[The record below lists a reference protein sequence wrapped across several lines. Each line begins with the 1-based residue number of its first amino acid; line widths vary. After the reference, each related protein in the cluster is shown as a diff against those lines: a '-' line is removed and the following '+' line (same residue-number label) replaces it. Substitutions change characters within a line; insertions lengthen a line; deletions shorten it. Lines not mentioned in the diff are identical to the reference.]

1 MNKTLTERGRGGW
14 PRSRIGATS
23 AKVRRQRAVV
33 SMVLGVG
40 APNLALSSVDGSP
53 EMGLYVVL

>member
-1 MNKTLTERGRGGW
+1 MNKTLTERGRGGC
-14 PRSRIGATS
+14 PQSGIG

-33 SMVLGVG
+33 LMVLGVG

-53 EMGLYVVL
+53 EMGLCVAL